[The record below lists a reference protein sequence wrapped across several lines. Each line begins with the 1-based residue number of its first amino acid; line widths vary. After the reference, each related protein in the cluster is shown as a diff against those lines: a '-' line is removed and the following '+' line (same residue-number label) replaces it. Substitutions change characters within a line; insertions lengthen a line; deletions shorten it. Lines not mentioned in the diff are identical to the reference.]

1 MEYER
6 ALFRVYDRIMDD
18 LSATGSPSP
27 QAVDDMPMCC
37 FPFALPTGVIHRAT
51 TRISSTRHPYSL
63 LGLHGNSHI
72 NTSGA
77 EEESTGNEMVE
88 MEEGRSS
95 RTSRNDSDDASVNE
109 QSSDGNDGVSIPR
122 GNSNLAPPVNEGPD
136 EFCSHSCL
144 GKTMMVLFLFGVVQ
158 CLIIACLHKTYVGRG
173 DCIQH
178 ALKSRTNATLA
189 RDEILQIKV
198 LQNHVCH
205 QVVGPCSRVHVYG
218 EYNNN
223 VTFFGDDV
231 DDDEDDEEGRDI
243 DYRFTTSE
251 ALLYLD
257 KRLIFNHNI
266 TLVNVTLS
274 ERCLSTGT
282 DDVNARFTFFTRF
295 AEVWS
300 SAFTG
305 YDSPVI
311 NQLMYGILNST
322 RTYPNAFRNGYLMN
336 METKEHWSWHK
347 ELIAG
352 YEEVT
357 GFLNIFRHP
366 VDWIL
371 HKIGSFFVSCLA
383 FFLITSVTALI
394 VRVLTTSGVVL
405 MYPLFSCFRRYFG
418 LNGAS
423 ERILGLSYPWMGLA
437 LQRASNPPS
446 RSSESRQ
453 HSISNHMVKHMLTS
467 HISKVALYYIMYE
480 ACQAAWSTV
489 LYAKSVPDGL
499 PVYLYGLT
507 MIWEYFSMI
516 FMRSALTIFFFPR
529 CIWVLFLGYHF
540 YFHSVPYAYFDVAL
554 IPLLVFSIQAMIY
567 CVLILETRV
576 HRSGLVSL
584 ECPREVF
591 SAVPWPEWSAS
602 FPAEWTLFLPL
613 NSRTVPLY
621 DMQVNE
627 NSRQTDDA
635 VIDSD
640 DDSSDD
646 SDDGDD
652 GGVDDADSDGSFV
665 TNRNHSGRLRNRLP
679 LSRDY

>member
-1 MEYER
+1 
-6 ALFRVYDRIMDD
+6 MDD
-18 LSATGSPSP
+18 LSATVGSAPP
-27 QAVDDMPMCC
+27 PAEDMPSCC
-37 FPFALPTGVIHRAT
+37 FPFVLPVTGMIRAAT
-51 TRISSTRHPYSL
+51 NNGGNIRHSYSHL
-63 LGLHGNSHI
+63 EARGN
-72 NTSGA
+72 NNNNNNAGEDETND
-77 EEESTGNEMVE
+77 EETGNDMVE

-95 RTSRNDSDDASVNE
+95 RTSRNE
-109 QSSDGNDGVSIPR
+109 SSATAARPLDGSDGVSIPI
-122 GNSNLAPPVNEGPD
+122 GNSNPSAHEGSD
-136 EFCSHSCL
+136 ELCSHSCL
-144 GKTMMVLFLFGVVQ
+144 GKIMMMLFLFGVFQ
-158 CLIIACLHKTYVGRG
+158 CLIIACLHTTYVGRG

-178 ALKSRTNATLA
+178 ALKTRQNGTLA

-198 LQNHVCH
+198 LENSVCH
-205 QVVGPCSRVHVYG
+205 TVVGPCSRVHVHG

-231 DDDEDDEEGRDI
+231 DDDGDDLGNDI
-243 DYRFTTSE
+243 DYRFATSE
-251 ALLYLD
+251 ALLYLEN
-257 KRLIFNHNI
+257 RVVFNHNI

-282 DDVNARFTFFTRF
+282 DDVNARFTFFKRF

-300 SAFTG
+300 AAFTG
-305 YDSPVI
+305 YDAPVI
-311 NQLMYGILNST
+311 NQLMYGVLNTTKS
-322 RTYPNAFRNGYLMN
+322 YPNAFRNGFLMN
-336 METKEHWSWHK
+336 MDTTEHWAWHK
-347 ELIAG
+347 ELLSE
-352 YEEVT
+352 YEETT

-371 HKIGSFFVSCLA
+371 HKAGTLFVSCLS

-437 LQRASNPPS
+437 LQRASNPPP

-453 HSISNHMVKHMLTS
+453 HSISNYLVKHMLTS

-480 ACQAAWSTV
+480 ACQAAWSTI

-499 PVYLYGLT
+499 PIYLYGLT

-529 CIWVLFLGYHF
+529 CIWLLFLAYHF

-554 IPLLVFSIQAMIY
+554 IPLLTFSTQAMIY
-567 CVLILETRV
+567 CVLMLETRV

-584 ECPREVF
+584 E
-591 SAVPWPEWSAS
+591 W
-602 FPAEWTLFLPL
+602 
-613 NSRTVPLY
+613 
-621 DMQVNE
+621 
-627 NSRQTDDA
+627 
-635 VIDSD
+635 
-640 DDSSDD
+640 
-646 SDDGDD
+646 
-652 GGVDDADSDGSFV
+652 
-665 TNRNHSGRLRNRLP
+665 
-679 LSRDY
+679 